1 MKHTLL
7 FLAIFVGSILSSTA
21 QQNSSPETK
30 FDMKNYYMV
39 FLKKGPVRNQDSAS
53 VAKIQEQHLAHL
65 SLMYEKKKMCIAG
78 PFMEDGD
85 IRGICV
91 YATETAEEAKQ
102 LAEAD
107 PAVKCGRLLVEVH
120 TWYAAKGSTL
130 P

>member
-1 MKHTLL
+1 MKHVLL
-7 FLAIFVGSILSSTA
+7 ILAIIVGSVLNTVA
-21 QQNSSPETK
+21 QQSSSQETK
-30 FDMKNYYMV
+30 FDMKTYYMV
-39 FLKKGPVRNQDSAS
+39 FLKKGPIRNQDSAS

-91 YATETAEEAKQ
+91 YATETADEAKQ

-107 PAVKCGRLLVEVH
+107 PAVKCGRLQVEVH
-120 TWYAAKGSTL
+120 AWYAAKGSTL

>member
-1 MKHTLL
+1 MKQALL
-7 FLAIFVGSILSSTA
+7 FLTLMVGSMLPADA
-21 QQNSSPETK
+21 QQSNSSEAK
-30 FDMKNYYMV
+30 FDMKTYYMV
-39 FLKKGPVRNQDSAS
+39 FLKKGPIRNQDSAS

-65 SLMYEKKKMCIAG
+65 TLMYEKKKMCIAG

-107 PAVKCGRLLVEVH
+107 PAVKCGRLQVEVH